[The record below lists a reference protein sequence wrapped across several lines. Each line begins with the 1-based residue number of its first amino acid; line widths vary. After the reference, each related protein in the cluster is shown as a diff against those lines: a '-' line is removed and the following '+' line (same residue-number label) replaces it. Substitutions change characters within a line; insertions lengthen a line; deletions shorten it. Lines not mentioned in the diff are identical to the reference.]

1 MSEEVGAKRWYLWH
15 TYSGYEN
22 KVKKNL
28 EKSRINEYDRTDFR
42 VVIPEEEETQVKDG
56 KAKSNLKT
64 FPGYVL
70 VELVMTD
77 ESWYVVRNT
86 PGVTGFVGS
95 WTVLN
100 QTHYYLK
107 KCDSF

>member
-1 MSEEVGAKRWYLWH
+1 MNMTEQ
-15 TYSGYEN
+15 
-22 KVKKNL
+22 
-28 EKSRINEYDRTDFR
+28 IFR

-77 ESWYVVRNT
+77 ESWYVRNT

-95 WTVLN
+95 AGAGSKPNPLLPEEMRFI
-100 QTHYYLK
+100 LK
-107 KCDSF
+107 QMGLKEKQSM